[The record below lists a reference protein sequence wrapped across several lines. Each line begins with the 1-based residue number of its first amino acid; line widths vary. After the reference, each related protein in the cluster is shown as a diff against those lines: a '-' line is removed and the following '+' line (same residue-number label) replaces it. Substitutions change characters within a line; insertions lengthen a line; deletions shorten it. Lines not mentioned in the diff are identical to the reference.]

1 MLKLGN
7 QNTQLVI
14 FKAFSEKCF
23 EKLNI
28 KPILL

>member
-14 FKAFSEKCF
+14 FTVFSLKCS